1 MPTPPPTHTHT
12 SEGLGL
18 DNACVFFQLKRR
30 VPWQDEWGTL
40 SLLEVPESPETRQWL
55 MAPVGLVLALNTG
68 TSPARTLQHSWS
80 ESHAHSLSGLR
91 ISRSGF
97 ILGAGVSGPLSSGF
111 ITQTVVRAH
120 GCAAPSL
127 CPQGWLPGGLGGT
140 LTLWGQH
147 WPITLKTHPDR
158 PSTPFPKQAYF
169 LWARP
174 KRSWAGLNHSEV
186 PSGGPRHPA

>member
-1 MPTPPPTHTHT
+1 MPTPPHTHTHIRGSRAGQCLCFLPAKET
-12 SEGLGL
+12 CTLAGRTGYL
-18 DNACVFFQLKRR
+18 
-30 VPWQDEWGTL
+30 VP
-40 SLLEVPESPETRQWL
+40 SEVPESPETRQWL
-55 MAPVGLVLALNTG
+55 MAPVGLVLTLNTG

-169 LWARP
+169 L
-174 KRSWAGLNHSEV
+174 
-186 PSGGPRHPA
+186 